1 MFMNTPYMMPCY
13 SGDLRQYKTL
23 EQAITLIKQAIPD
36 EKEDEMFYNC
46 LISMA
51 PAEDEKNIIES
62 IRNDE
67 IKHNKMFREIYKF
80 FTGQDFPEVT
90 DVEVKKP
97 KSYVSGLKQALFGEL
112 GAVEKYRNIRAGIPN
127 RYYRDMVFE
136 ILTDEMKHAD
146 KYNYLLSK
154 SMHEHVRDEM
164 MRTDSVAVMPKMS
177 FNASD
182 ASKIAKQ
189 LGIDFSKEKFDIQ
202 QFTMGLNV
210 ELEHGLRDLQT
221 NVTGNDPILTGKIA
235 LAHLREFPDYYTRLA
250 RLEEEAKAYWQ
261 MRSICPFSNEI
272 IKNVF

>member
-1 MFMNTPYMMPCY
+1 MLMNTPYMMPCY

-23 EQAITLIKQAIPD
+23 EQALTLIKQAIPD

-51 PAEDEKNIIES
+51 STEDEKNIIES

-80 FTGQDFPEVT
+80 FTGQNFPESPHME
-90 DVEVKKP
+90 VEKL
-97 KSYVSGLKQALFGEL
+97 KSYVGGLKKALFGEL
-112 GAVEKYRNIRAGIPN
+112 SAVEKYRNIRAGIPN

-146 KYNYLLSK
+146 KYNYLISQNTYK
-154 SMHEHVRDEM
+154 CAENGM
-164 MRTDSVAVMPKMS
+164 MRTDFMAAVPKMS
-177 FNASD
+177 FSASE
-182 ASKIAKQ
+182 AAKIAKQ

-210 ELEHGLRDLQT
+210 ELEHGLRDPET

-261 MRSICPFSNEI
+261 MRSICPFSNDRM
-272 IKNVF
+272 